1 MEMISIDETNEPA
14 VAYKSALNAPLF
26 DVEKVTEQ
34 QIKPSIYIKCYK
46 GFGNKVFD
54 LITGMY
60 LYNKYS
66 NTVDIH
72 FAVDKSIYDTEEDP
86 FFGKV
91 FPQSL
96 NFFKFMFMN
105 QYRRL
110 EDSIKET
117 VIESLEDLPE
127 IITKNIR
134 FIGMYKFIYQMYSS
148 LTDKTVF
155 QINPKLIS
163 KKIEELSKTE
173 YGCVHIRYGDKLCFA
188 DERNVSDKWSHY
200 QYPVYTP
207 DYFILQIRNLLEAE
221 IDVIVMTDSMDIVQ
235 KYIMPEFIDNPHVQL
250 VDSQYVESFYLLTK
264 AGYLVLSYSTFSFA
278 AAYLNGKAVTHL
290 VKKIPND
297 PLKDYIYEDD
307 AISPNWIIINVKG
320 FILNYNQELIRDML
334 GDSSMCTKYL
344 TVS

>member
-1 MEMISIDETNEPA
+1 YINISMEMISIDETNEP
-14 VAYKSALNAPLF
+14 VVTYKSALNAPLF
-26 DVEKVTEQ
+26 EVEKVIDQ

-134 FIGMYKFIYQMYSS
+134 FIDMYKFIYQMYSS

-163 KKIEELSKTE
+163 KKIEELTKTE
-173 YGCVHIRYGDKLCFA
+173 YGCVHIRY
-188 DERNVSDKWSHY
+188 
-200 QYPVYTP
+200 
-207 DYFILQIRNLLEAE
+207 
-221 IDVIVMTDSMDIVQ
+221 
-235 KYIMPEFIDNPHVQL
+235 
-250 VDSQYVESFYLLTK
+250 
-264 AGYLVLSYSTFSFA
+264 
-278 AAYLNGKAVTHL
+278 
-290 VKKIPND
+290 
-297 PLKDYIYEDD
+297 
-307 AISPNWIIINVKG
+307 
-320 FILNYNQELIRDML
+320 
-334 GDSSMCTKYL
+334 
-344 TVS
+344 